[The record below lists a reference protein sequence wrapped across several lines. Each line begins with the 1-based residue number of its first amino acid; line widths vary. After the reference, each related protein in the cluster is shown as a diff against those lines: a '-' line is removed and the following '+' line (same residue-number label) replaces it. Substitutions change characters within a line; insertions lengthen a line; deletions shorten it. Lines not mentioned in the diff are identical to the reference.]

1 MSVVRTYVPLIPR
14 QRIEFGILMEE
25 VCKKGGITEDYPWI
39 KIQRK
44 ISRRCRD
51 PNKYF
56 TVKMMRNVSRV
67 TKKITGLNPD
77 INHERQLTNW
87 LKDHKRRVYT
97 EEERRIFAKRLRKNI
112 SNQTIIP
119 EFIRAVA
126 ISLAKGK
133 VILR

>member
-1 MSVVRTYVPLIPR
+1 MLRFNVCSANLCPFDSQVED
-14 QRIEFGILMEE
+14 RIWYPDEE

-44 ISRRCRD
+44 ISRKCRD

-77 INHERQLTNW
+77 INYKRQLTNW
-87 LKDHKRRVYT
+87 LKGHKRRVYT

-112 SNQTIIP
+112 SN
-119 EFIRAVA
+119 
-126 ISLAKGK
+126 
-133 VILR
+133 